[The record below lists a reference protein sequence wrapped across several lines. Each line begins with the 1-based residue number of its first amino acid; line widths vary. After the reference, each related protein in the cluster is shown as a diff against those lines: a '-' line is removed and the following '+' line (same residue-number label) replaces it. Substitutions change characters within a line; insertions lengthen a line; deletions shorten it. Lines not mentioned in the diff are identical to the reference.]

1 MTCFFFWTSDKLFV
15 CCHLSAWIHGM
26 EGDHSAI
33 YRPPMMPAWKWPDFR
48 FLHTASATLV
58 AHCTWVCC
66 TSLSDSVNSANP
78 TMIKVISN
86 TTQHVFKIYGKYT
99 NPEKIAQKN
108 KPTWKQVVMVADWLR
123 FPRVLT
129 MVVGLRILTHKID
142 TGSPFPRGE
151 SPPRHPPSLGFIP
164 PGRTKRQFC
173 SDLWNDDIKSPM
185 LLDDQAPLIGS
196 NLFES
201 NVRPER
207 KKRKQKTPIL
217 RYLKFY
223 LSHAG

>member
-1 MTCFFFWTSDKLFV
+1 MDPWNGRRSQ
-15 CCHLSAWIHGM
+15 CHL
-26 EGDHSAI
+26 
-33 YRPPMMPAWKWPDFR
+33 PADDDARLKMAR
-48 FLHTASATLV
+48 FPIFTPRFCHACCLLHVYIL
-58 AHCTWVCC
+58 WVCC

-129 MVVGLRILTHKID
+129 MVVGLWILTHKID

-185 LLDDQAPLIGS
+185 LLDDQAPLILVRIYS
-196 NLFES
+196 NQMC
-201 NVRPER
+201 VQKG
-207 KKRKQKTPIL
+207 KKRKKNSYTT
-217 RYLKFY
+217 
-223 LSHAG
+223 LS

>member
-1 MTCFFFWTSDKLFV
+1 MEWKAITVPSTGRRWCPPENGPISDFYTPL
-15 CCHLSAWIHGM
+15 LPRLLPSARGCAVPLCLIQSILPTPLWSKS
-26 EGDHSAI
+26 SA
-33 YRPPMMPAWKWPDFR
+33 
-48 FLHTASATLV
+48 
-58 AHCTWVCC
+58 
-66 TSLSDSVNSANP
+66 
-78 TMIKVISN
+78 N
-86 TTQHVFKIYGKYT
+86 TTQHVFKIYGKYKI
-99 NPEKIAQKN
+99 PEKIAQKN

-196 NLFES
+196 NLFKS

-207 KKRKQKTPIL
+207 KKKKKKTPIL